1 MLLTFLGTAAAEGL
15 PAVWCNC
22 PTCKRAKAVGG
33 KEIRTRSQI
42 LVDDCLLVDFPM
54 DTYCHA
60 LKSKLDLSKIDTVL
74 ITHAHMDHCYPQ
86 EFVLHGDPFAH
97 GMTKSVVTVHGNA
110 TVAKIFSAHTAAE
123 MRDDIAQTVP
133 FETAK
138 PFDSFVTESGYE
150 ITAFPAVH
158 TPDEDCLI
166 YAVGSGG
173 KTALMFNDSGPL
185 PDTTYDRMKQMNILF
200 DLISF
205 DCTYGHG
212 HGSERHM
219 GSFDAVS
226 EREKMLKRGL
236 VHSGTK
242 YVLTHFSHNCKLS
255 YDELVEKEREQ
266 DFIIAYDG
274 MKIEI

>member
-22 PTCKRAKAVGG
+22 PTCKSAKIKGG

-42 LVDDCLLVDFPM
+42 LVDDCLLMDFPM
-54 DTYCHA
+54 DTYFHA
-60 LKSKLDLSKIDTVL
+60 LTNKLDLSKIDTVL

-97 GMTKSVVTVHGNA
+97 GMTESVVTVHGNA
-110 TVAKIFSAHTAAE
+110 TVAGIFSAHTASE
-123 MRDDIAQTVP
+123 MRSDIAQTVP
-133 FETAK
+133 FEITR
-138 PFDSFVTESGYE
+138 PYDSFTTASGYE

-166 YAVGSGG
+166 YAVKKDG
-173 KTALMFNDSGPL
+173 KTVLMFNDSGPL
-185 PDTTYDRMKQMNILF
+185 PNDTYERMRQMNVCF

-219 GSFDAVS
+219 GSLDAII
-226 EREKMLKRGL
+226 EREKMRRSGL
-236 VHSGTK
+236 VHEGTR

-255 YDELVEKEREQ
+255 HAELVEKERGQ
-266 DFIIAYDG
+266 GFIIAYDG
-274 MKIEI
+274 MKIQI